1 MIRLATVF
9 SGIGAIEHAL
19 DRMQLEHEIV
29 FACDNGDVDI
39 LTKEIG
45 MNVDDIG
52 AELSELKRSI
62 SVIHD
67 NGEVQDL
74 YKDQLFGMLNEANS
88 EYAAIVDAIKAQ
100 EDAPATLTDVIST
113 ILSSKSVKPARLK
126 EYKSFMGEL
135 GTGSLEQQLLKK
147 WQVILE
153 IANDFKKDNSLED
166 LGKDLSFKS
175 SDGIDWTPVSAGLKE
190 LYDYLE
196 ACNGIKISAGTE
208 KIYAERLV

>member
-1 MIRLATVF
+1 MIKLATVF

-52 AELSELKRSI
+52 AELDELKKII

-74 YKDQLFGMLNEANS
+74 YKDQLLGMLNEANT
-88 EYAAIVDAIKAQ
+88 EFWRKKI
-100 EDAPATLTDVIST
+100 LT
-113 ILSSKSVKPARLK
+113 
-126 EYKSFMGEL
+126 
-135 GTGSLEQQLLKK
+135 
-147 WQVILE
+147 
-153 IANDFKKDNSLED
+153 N
-166 LGKDLSFKS
+166 
-175 SDGIDWTPVSAGLKE
+175 
-190 LYDYLE
+190 
-196 ACNGIKISAGTE
+196 
-208 KIYAERLV
+208 AERDVKEQTEHKG